1 MATPSGDIICMC
13 CWKRTSE
20 TYSKGHV
27 RDCTSPKTHMI

>member
-13 CWKRTSE
+13 CRKRTNE

-27 RDCTSPKTHMI
+27 RDCTSPKTRMI